1 MKNMRIIPWY
11 IAIIII
17 FVVSLCTPLP
27 AKAEGTVG
35 DGTPESCT
43 EAALDTALAG
53 GGLVT
58 FNCGTGMLSIPIT
71 SQKMID
77 EDTEIDGGKLI
88 SISGSGVT
96 RHFHVSAG
104 SKLVLRNLQLTDGN
118 NILGGSILNDGSL
131 RLQEVSIINNQAPGG
146 SAGGIYNTGTLAID
160 HSYLTGNI
168 ASAGL
173 GGAIYNTGVVN
184 ISHSQLSANFGGLE
198 AGAILNRETGNVTIS
213 SSTVMS
219 NTAYHG
225 GGISSS
231 GGLIIDS
238 SIFMNN
244 STIGGFGGA
253 IYNSG
258 SMKVTRSD
266 FSSNY
271 TAVGKEGGGIYNN
284 GSAHIT
290 TSRFNNNSVP
300 GGLGGG
306 ISNHG
311 LLTIVADTFSANST
325 SAGLGGGIYSVA
337 TELVTITNST
347 FSGNFGGLAGGG
359 LLVNGPANIL
369 NTTFFGNMPDGVSSP
384 GLVPVTM
391 KNTILA
397 GNSPAN
403 CNGTITSLGYNLEDG
418 ESCALSGPGDQL
430 NIDPQVGP
438 LADNGGP
445 TWTHALLPG
454 SPAIDGGTNDGCPS
468 SDQRGVIRP
477 LLGTCDTGAYEFGF
491 VIQLPVVRK

>member
-1 MKNMRIIPWY
+1 MKNMRITPWY

-17 FVVSLCTPLP
+17 FVVSLCFPLQ
-27 AKAEGTVG
+27 AKAGGTVG

-58 FNCGTGMLSIPIT
+58 FNCGPGMLTIPIT
-71 SQKMID
+71 SQKMIN
-77 EDTEIDGGKLI
+77 EDTEIDGGQLI
-88 SISGSGVT
+88 SISGSGIT
-96 RHFHVSAG
+96 RHFQVPAG
-104 SKLVLRNLQLTDGN
+104 SSLVIKNLQLTNGN

-131 RLQEVSIINNQAPGG
+131 SLKEVAVLNNQAPGG
-146 SAGGIYNTGTLAID
+146 SAGGIYNTGTLAIN

-173 GGAIYNTGVVN
+173 GGAIYNTGVVT
-184 ISHSQLSANFGGLE
+184 ISHSQLSSNFGGLE
-198 AGAILNRETGNVTIS
+198 GGAIINRETGNVTIS
-213 SSTVMS
+213 SSTVFS

-225 GGISSS
+225 GGISSG
-231 GGLIIDS
+231 GGLIIDT
-238 SIFMNN
+238 SIFMSN

-258 SMKVTRSD
+258 SMKVTLSD

-271 TAVGKEGGGIYNN
+271 TAVGKEGGAIYNN
-284 GSAHIT
+284 GSARIN
-290 TSRFNNNSVP
+290 TSRFYNNSVP

-325 SAGLGGGIYSVA
+325 SAGLGGGIYSLTA
-337 TELVTITNST
+337 ELVNITNST
-347 FSGNFGGLAGGG
+347 FSENFGGLAGGG

-369 NTTFFGNMPDGVSSP
+369 NTTFFGNTPDGVSSSGP
-384 GLVPVTM
+384 VPVTM

-403 CNGTITSLGYNLEDG
+403 CSGSITSLGYNLDDG
-418 ESCALSGPGDQL
+418 ESCALSGPGDQSS
-430 NIDPQVGP
+430 IDPQLGP

-445 TWTHALLPG
+445 TWTHALLPD
-454 SPAIDGGTNDGCPS
+454 SPAINAGTNEGCPS